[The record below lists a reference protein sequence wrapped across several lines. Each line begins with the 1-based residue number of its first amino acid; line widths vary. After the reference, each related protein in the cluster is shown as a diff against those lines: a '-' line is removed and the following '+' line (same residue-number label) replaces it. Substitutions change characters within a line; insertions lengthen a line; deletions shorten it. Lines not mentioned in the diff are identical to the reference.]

1 MSRSQRSHVH
11 IISIWGDFAHC
22 PYSTAAKDVGMK
34 LKKEG
39 HKVYLH
45 NIPINLFRTLKS
57 NRLTIESTEDML
69 RGIPP
74 SEVSTLT
81 MPVIKVDGKWMKGGS
96 VEFMNWET
104 KLQKVK
110 PSKVRSRSRSRKS
123 RVRSKSRSKRTI
135 RRSRLTKS
143 RSRSLTARRIQSLIR
158 RS

>member
-1 MSRSQRSHVH
+1 MSRSQRSHVQ
-11 IISIWGDFAHC
+11 IISIWGDFVHC

-96 VEFMNWET
+96 VEFRNWET

-110 PSKVRSRSRSRKS
+110 PSKVRSRKS

-135 RRSRLTKS
+135 RRSR
-143 RSRSLTARRIQSLIR
+143 SLTARRIQSLIR